1 MKKRKSTSVV
11 RHAKKLKSVKLATK
25 KHLLRK
31 RRPIHKRVLLHPA
44 SVFMLLC
51 VGVLLAGWTFLAGA
65 DNLTVTASVLAP
77 LPSKSAQITYPF
89 NQAHS
94 TRSTITVI
102 GDCASNTYVQ
112 LYRNGSFSGIA
123 NCGPSVTSFQIL
135 TDLSLG
141 ANQFYTRVFNIT
153 NNEGPQSTP
162 ITVWRDQ
169 SRQSPVTVQQPV
181 KPLTINH
188 SYQYKTYT
196 SGKSAVWNLNISGG
210 VLPYALT
217 VSWGDGQTST
227 VVRSNSDAFD
237 ISHTYTLSGTRVW
250 TDYTIKLTAIDSKDT
265 VANLQLSATV
275 TIDGSR
281 PNNPG
286 TTTGNGNA
294 NDAISK
300 FIKQWVWLIWPTY
313 GVILLMTTSFW
324 LGEREEYVKLI
335 RVVQHGRKR
344 QHAR

>member
-1 MKKRKSTSVV
+1 
-11 RHAKKLKSVKLATK
+11 
-25 KHLLRK
+25 
-31 RRPIHKRVLLHPA
+31 
-44 SVFMLLC
+44 MLC
-51 VGVLLAGWTFLAGA
+51 IGVLIGGFTFRAGA
-65 DNLTVTASVLAP
+65 DNITVTASILAP
-77 LPSKSAQITYPF
+77 LPTSAAQITYPSD
-89 NQAHS
+89 QAHFM
-94 TRSTITVI
+94 I
-102 GDCASNTYVQ
+102 ASVNVLGSCSSDTYVQ
-112 LYRNGSFSGIA
+112 LYRNGVFSGAA

-169 SRQSPVTVQQPV
+169 SRQSPVTVQPPG
-181 KPLTINH
+181 KTLTINH
-188 SYQYKTYT
+188 SYQYKTYA

-227 VVRSNSDAFD
+227 VVRSNSDAFN

-281 PNNPG
+281 PNNLG
-286 TTTGNGNA
+286 TTTGNGNP
-294 NDAISK
+294 NGAISK
-300 FIKQWVWLIWPTY
+300 FIKNWIWLIWPTY

-324 LGEREEYVKLI
+324 LGEREEYSKLI
-335 RVVQHGRKR
+335 RKVKIRPR
-344 QHAR
+344 RRR